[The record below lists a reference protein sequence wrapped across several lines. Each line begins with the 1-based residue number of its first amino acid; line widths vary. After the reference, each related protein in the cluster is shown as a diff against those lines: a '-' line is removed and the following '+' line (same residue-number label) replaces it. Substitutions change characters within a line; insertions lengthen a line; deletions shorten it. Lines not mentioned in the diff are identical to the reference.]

1 MTFFITT
8 LYLYERGIIMKKFRF
23 ISLVLILSLIFSNFI
38 FATQISA
45 QEPVAFGEIKA
56 SGVVQIGS
64 STGQWV
70 EMQDVY
76 PLLKNTKLRTGEGV
90 VFITMKDGSRINLSK
105 GTEAVIDV
113 LDGGYNINLAKG
125 TLYFDIPPF
134 ATLTVITPH
143 TTVSTGQNPKNNQG
157 IIVSSDKG
165 TEVRN
170 IAGNTKISF
179 CGLQPRAL
187 ADGESLFVSTKGECK
202 AIAAAEAGGKGTA
215 GGTDK
220 KLSTTLIIGG
230 LATAGII
237 VALSALGG
245 GGGGVASHS
254 AP

>member
-1 MTFFITT
+1 
-8 LYLYERGIIMKKFRF
+8 MKTYRF
-23 ISLVLILSLIFSNFI
+23 ISLILIPTLIFTNFI
-38 FATQISA
+38 FTTHVLA
-45 QEPVAFGEIKA
+45 QEPIAFGEIKA
-56 SGVVQIGS
+56 SGVVQIES

-70 EMQDVY
+70 KMQDVY

-90 VFITMKDGSRINLSK
+90 VFITMKDGSRIDLSK

-113 LDGGYNINLAKG
+113 LDGSYTINLAKG
-125 TLYFDIPPF
+125 TLYFDMLPS
-134 ATLTVITPH
+134 ATLTVITPR
-143 TTVSTGQNPKNNQG
+143 TTVLTGQNPKNNQG

-245 GGGGVASHS
+245 GGGGVASPS
-254 AP
+254 APPH

>member
-1 MTFFITT
+1 
-8 LYLYERGIIMKKFRF
+8 MKTYRF
-23 ISLVLILSLIFSNFI
+23 ISLILIPSLIFTNFI
-38 FATQISA
+38 FTTHVLA
-45 QEPVAFGEIKA
+45 QEPIAFGEIKA
-56 SGVVQIGS
+56 SGVVQIES

-70 EMQDVY
+70 KMQDVY

-90 VFITMKDGSRINLSK
+90 VFITMKDGSRIDLSK

-113 LDGGYNINLAKG
+113 LDGSYTINLAKG
-125 TLYFDIPPF
+125 TLYFDMPPS

-187 ADGESLFVSTKGECK
+187 AGGESLFVSTKGECK

-245 GGGGVASHS
+245 GGGGVASPS
-254 AP
+254 APPY

>member
-1 MTFFITT
+1 
-8 LYLYERGIIMKKFRF
+8 MKKFRF

-70 EMQDVY
+70 EMKDVY
-76 PLLKNTKLRTGEGV
+76 PLLKNTKLRIGDGV
-90 VFITMKDGSRINLSK
+90 VFIAMKDGSKINLSK

-113 LDGGYNINLAKG
+113 MDGNYTINLTKG
-125 TLYFDIPPF
+125 TLYFDIPPS

-143 TTVSTGQNPKNNQG
+143 TIVSTGQNPKNNHG
-157 IIVSSDKG
+157 TIISIDKG
-165 TEVRN
+165 TEVRD
-170 IAGNTKISF
+170 ISGNVKVRF

-187 ADGESLFVSTKGECK
+187 VEGESLFVSTKGECK

-245 GGGGVASHS
+245 GGGGVASPS